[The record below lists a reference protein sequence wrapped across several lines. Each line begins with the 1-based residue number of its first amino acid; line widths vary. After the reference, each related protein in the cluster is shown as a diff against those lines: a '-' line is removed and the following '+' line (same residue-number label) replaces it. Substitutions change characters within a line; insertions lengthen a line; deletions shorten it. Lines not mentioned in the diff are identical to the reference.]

1 MEDFSAAG
9 MVWAII
15 VTLVGVSYMVGYTA
29 SSKNTY
35 NECRDFGKIKVSN
48 SIYEC
53 KLIKNKSK

>member
-9 MVWAII
+9 VVWAII

-29 SSKNTY
+29 SRNNTY

-48 SIYEC
+48 YVYEC
-53 KLIKNKSK
+53 KLIENKSK

>member
-15 VTLVGVSYMVGYTA
+15 ITIVGVSYTVGYTA

-35 NECRDFGKIKVSN
+35 S
-48 SIYEC
+48 
-53 KLIKNKSK
+53 

>member
-15 VTLVGVSYMVGYTA
+15 IILVGVSYMVGYTA
-29 SSKNTY
+29 SSKNAY
-35 NECRDFGKIKVSN
+35 SECRDFGKTKVSN

-53 KLIKNKSK
+53 KLIENNSK

>member
-15 VTLVGVSYMVGYTA
+15 ITIVGVSYTVGHTA

-35 NECRDFGKIKVSN
+35 SECRDFGKIKVSN
-48 SIYEC
+48 SVYEC
-53 KLIKNKSK
+53 KLIENSSK

>member
-15 VTLVGVSYMVGYTA
+15 ITIVGVSYVVGYTA

-35 NECRDFGKIKVSN
+35 SECRDFGKIKVS
-48 SIYEC
+48 SSVYEC
-53 KLIKNKSK
+53 KLIENNSK